1 MISQKD
7 RLLFKK
13 KIISARAL
21 LMRNNPFF
29 ALLLMH
35 MRYVA
40 VPGMEQISTNGET
53 IFFSPESMKK
63 YKQNEVCSLL
73 CHQVLHILMG
83 DIWRPITAKGDEFHY
98 ERDLVVNAE
107 LKACGVGD
115 YYVYVRSIPD
125 KEIYD
130 EKWGFVTDKI
140 THRHMVDTDEFW
152 SYELYDVEN
161 GIVILEAADDIWAQ
175 YKEHTHAKSFP
186 PTTSAKLGT
195 SGDGGGDGND
205 DRDENDNDGSDNNNQ
220 LQIKK
225 ETGKASS
232 KAIQQKYEAKSNSK
246 RGNHSQLKGVWA
258 KLAQQYCKQ
267 GNVPLSIKRS
277 FMNTGKGRLDWKKL
291 LSDFI
296 QEETFDYSFCP
307 PDKRSDDIDFFLPD
321 YNEKEYVVQDVLF
334 MVDTSGSISEW
345 DLNEAYAEIR
355 HAIDLFNGNLRGLL
369 GFCDADVTEPLP
381 FSSAG
386 DVAKITP
393 YGGGGTDFRP
403 IFDYMARHYSDK
415 LPACLIIYTDG
426 EGTYPSKKAT
436 LGVPVLWLIN
446 NNYVTPPFGK
456 VARVGCGYCDNE

>member
-53 IFFSPESMKK
+53 IFFSPEWMKK
-63 YKQNEVCSLL
+63 YNQNEVCSLL

-83 DIWRPITAKGDEFHY
+83 DIWRPITDKGDEYHF

-107 LKACGVGD
+107 LKACGVGA

-130 EKWGFVTDKI
+130 DRWGFVI
-140 THRHMVDTDEFW
+140 ERQEHRRMVDTDEFW
-152 SYELYDVEN
+152 SYELYDVED
-161 GIVILEAADDIWAQ
+161 GVVILEAADDIWSQ
-175 YKEHTHAKSFP
+175 YHEYAANK
-186 PTTSAKLGT
+186 
-195 SGDGGGDGND
+195 
-205 DRDENDNDGSDNNNQ
+205 GSH
-220 LQIKK
+220 L
-225 ETGKASS
+225 
-232 KAIQQKYEAKSNSK
+232 
-246 RGNHSQLKGVWA
+246 QLKSLWK
-258 KLAQQYCKQ
+258 KLAQQYGRQ
-267 GNVPLSIKRS
+267 GNIPLSIRRS
-277 FMNTGKGRLDWKKL
+277 FMNNGSGRLDWRKL
-291 LSDFI
+291 LSDFV

-307 PDKRSDDIDFFLPD
+307 PDKRSDDIGFFLPD
-321 YNEKEYVVQDVLF
+321 YNEKEFIVHDVLF
-334 MVDTSGSISEW
+334 MVDTSGSISEQ
-345 DLNEAYAEIR
+345 DLKEAYAEIQ

-369 GFCDADVTEPLP
+369 GFFDADITEPLP
-381 FSSAG
+381 FSSTN
-386 DVAKITP
+386 DVAKIVP

-403 IFDYMARHYSDK
+403 IFDYMAQHYSNH

-426 EGTYPSKKAT
+426 FGTFPSKQAT

-446 NNYVTPPFGK
+446 NNEVNPPFGK
-456 VARVGCGYCDNE
+456 VARVGIRDF